1 MRKSGLLIFLIL
13 LFAGCD
19 PVYHLTYSVV
29 NKSGK
34 TIYVAAKASA
44 ASPGFVLAVPP
55 GSSAQVSE
63 SGGVGFAREKY
74 RENVGAVSGV
84 LTYFSDSS
92 LSDTGFFR
100 PSLEWQ
106 FHRDG
111 LADGHA
117 TLTIRKRDLK

>member
-1 MRKSGLLIFLIL
+1 MKKIGLLIFLIV

-34 TIYVAAKASA
+34 TIYIAAKAGGGA
-44 ASPGFVLAVPP
+44 PGFIIAVPP
-55 GSSAQVSE
+55 DSSARVSE
-63 SGGVGFAREKY
+63 SGGIGFAREKY
-74 RENVGAVSGV
+74 RQNVGEISGR
-84 LTYFSDSS
+84 LTYFSDSA
-92 LSDTGFFR
+92 LSDSGFFQ
-100 PSLEWQ
+100 PGLEWQ

-117 TLTIRKRDLK
+117 TLIIRKRDVK